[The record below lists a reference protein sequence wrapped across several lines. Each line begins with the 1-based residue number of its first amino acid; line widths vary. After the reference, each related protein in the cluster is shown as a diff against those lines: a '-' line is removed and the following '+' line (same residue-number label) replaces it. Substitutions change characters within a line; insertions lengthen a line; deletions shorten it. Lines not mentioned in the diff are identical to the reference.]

1 MQPLTTKGNSPP
13 NLHNEALA
21 ARTLLSAL
29 SSEQDTFAEEDAEL
43 AVASETNLVEAIE
56 AALLANAQDAAHIQT
71 LKSIILTMEGRM
83 ERKAARIER
92 RKGAVLAAME
102 IVGLPKLELATATVS
117 VGKGRRK
124 VIITDAELIPA
135 EFMREKVTRSPDKDA
150 IAEALLGKTQVP
162 GAELSNTMPTLTV
175 RHK

>member
-1 MQPLTTKGNSPP
+1 VSAPV
-13 NLHNEALA
+13 LHSEALA

-29 SSEQDTFAEEDAEL
+29 SSEQDAFAEEDAEL
-43 AVASETNLVEAIE
+43 VVASETNLVEAIE

-92 RKGAVLAAME
+92 RKGAILAAME
-102 IVGLPKLELATATVS
+102 IAGLPKLELATATIS
-117 VGKGRRK
+117 VGRGQRK

-135 EFMREKVTRSPDKDA
+135 EFVRTTTTTAPDKKA
-150 IAEALLGKTQVP
+150 IAAALLEKRQVQ
-162 GAELSNTMPTLTV
+162 GAELSNTMPVLTV
-175 RHK
+175 RSK

>member
-1 MQPLTTKGNSPP
+1 MQRQTDNP

-21 ARTLLSAL
+21 ARTLLAAL
-29 SSEQDTFAEEDAEL
+29 ATDEDQYAEEDAEL
-43 AVASETNLVEAIE
+43 VVASETNLLEAIE
-56 AALLANAQDAAHIQT
+56 AALLANAQDAAHIQSLKGVVAT
-71 LKSIILTMEGRM
+71 LEARA

-102 IVGLPKLELATATVS
+102 IAGLPKVELASATVT
-117 VGKGRRK
+117 VGKGQRK

-135 EFMREKVTRSPDKDA
+135 DFMRTTITSAPDKKA
-150 IAEALLGKTQVP
+150 IAAALMEKRQIP

-175 RHK
+175 RVR